1 MTITLVAINVILTC
15 VAAFAISSLL
25 HWKKMAANAKGAAMM
40 AGEIANSNL
49 NLLADCNTKLRN
61 ERLWRQQDR
70 QLITAELMAQFKSK
84 FDDLDRLNAEKI
96 ALSLKCD
103 LSALEMMVRRA
114 QTMPQ
119 IAMPTGI
126 TIFSDEL
133 GNMLFPAMM
142 QSAGTPKRWFVYIH
156 KPNKTK
162 VSGKQFHATERP
174 DFAGVPFAKITFV
187 VDEWL
192 THGEVINKIKAAALS
207 LNKA

>member
-1 MTITLVAINVILTC
+1 MTIAVYVLIAATALVL
-15 VAAFAISSLL
+15 AFLVESRR
-25 HWKKMAANAKGAAMM
+25 HWKKMAANAKGAALM

-103 LSALEMMVRRA
+103 FSALEMMVRRA

-142 QSAGTPKRWFVYIH
+142 QSAGKPYRWFVYIH